1 MRLFVAFISAYLL
14 TAAFWVWRDMSETN
28 IAREAFYIGR
38 YRHDRRLLPLISVA
52 LFWFPATAHSFF
64 VDRFQL
70 RYLRRELVAL
80 SFFVIALTTVW
91 LISN

>member
-1 MRLFVAFISAYLL
+1 MRLAVVFVAAYFL

-28 IAREAFYIGR
+28 INREPFYIGR
-38 YRHDRRLLPLISVA
+38 YRRDRRLIPLVSVA
-52 LFWFPATAHSFF
+52 LFWLPASAHSFY

-80 SFFVIALTTVW
+80 SFFGIASVAIW